1 MKEYNQINFSA
12 TVACDSDAQTIVAN
26 LKDVILASATANYG
40 KRSMTKN
47 FAMDGA
53 TYTERELDV
62 RKAALAYAASK
73 SGVSKIEDKRD
84 IVMAFDNPTF
94 VSIFNS
100 IVSEALTGVIVNS
113 ASSQLLSLCNIDDVD
128 LGDSKTY
135 EIETKGLP
143 IAQRASYLNNVSFLD
158 GYTTTSITVT
168 PKLYTIGSTVD
179 YTRILANGYDWGKEL
194 ARVAMGI
201 LYAQYKLVAGVL
213 FNTANVTGT
222 PLYKAS
228 FTADGYVGMIS
239 DLQALNKAGVKA
251 YGTLPAFQ
259 KQGTTAT
266 TNYGFATQDKMV
278 EDGFLG
284 RAFGVD
290 NIMLDQATDLSAP
303 FIDANRESLLLIP
316 NNRILLMSEVGDKPA
331 KLVRESFVRVIAKE
345 ATDGSLYRNTYTY
358 TMAFDCGLA
367 TCAHYAVQSV

>member
-1 MKEYNQINFSA
+1 MKDYTQINFSA
-12 TVACDSDAQTIVAN
+12 TVACDNDAQVIVAN
-26 LKDVILASATANYG
+26 LKDVIVASATANYG
-40 KRSMTKN
+40 KRSMVRN
-47 FAMDGA
+47 FAMEGYA
-53 TYTERELDV
+53 EKELEV

-84 IVMAFDNPTF
+84 IVMAFDNPAF

-100 IVSEALTGVIVNS
+100 IVSDALTGVIVNS
-113 ASSQLLSLCNIDDVD
+113 TSSQLLSLCNIYDVE
-128 LGDSKTY
+128 LGDSQTF

-143 IAQRASYLNNVSFLD
+143 IAQRASYMNNVSFLD
-158 GYTTTSITVT
+158 GYTTGAITVT

-228 FTADGYVGMIS
+228 FTSDGYTGMIS
-239 DLQALNKAGVKA
+239 DLQALNKTGVKA
-251 YGTLPAFQ
+251 YGTIPAFQ
-259 KQGTTAT
+259 KQGTAAT

-284 RAFGVD
+284 RAFGID
-290 NIMLDQATDLSAP
+290 NIALDQATDLSAP
-303 FIDANRESLLLIP
+303 FIDANRAALLLIP
-316 NNRILLMSEVGDKPA
+316 NDKILLMSEVGDKPA
-331 KLVRESFVRVIAKE
+331 KLVRESFVRVISKE

-367 TCAHYAVQSV
+367 TCGHYGIQSV